1 MLGSVLAQL
10 VRSETSKNGLAP
22 YFKSP
27 PARSGSN
34 LDPALGDTI
43 SRALGARYLLLLFT
57 FHLKASWLRE
67 LVDKKQAKTGFSAQH
82 LDIICLTDY

>member
-34 LDPALGDTI
+34 LDPALDDTI
-43 SRALGARYLLLLFT
+43 SRALDDR
-57 FHLKASWLRE
+57 
-67 LVDKKQAKTGFSAQH
+67 
-82 LDIICLTDY
+82 